1 MVPGT
6 PVLYPNPVK
15 EGGEVQ
21 VLLPLNSA
29 SGVTVLIYT
38 TAFRK
43 VREEFFPQV
52 GVGQAV
58 TLELKDRSGR
68 SLANGLYYLV
78 FVTDQG
84 RWRVKLLIV
93 R

>member
-1 MVPGT
+1 
-6 PVLYPNPVK
+6 VK
-15 EGGEVQ
+15 EGEETQ
-21 VLLPLNSA
+21 VLLPLNAPSDVRV
-29 SGVTVLIYT
+29 SIYT

-43 VREEFFPQV
+43 VREESFPQV

-58 TLELKDRSGR
+58 AIELKDRSGKA
-68 SLANGLYYLV
+68 LANGLYYLV

-84 RWRVKLLIV
+84 RWKVKLLIE